1 MKDTILEG
9 NIRGHLIRLSVPLL
23 IGSLLQQLYNAV
35 DSLIIGR
42 FLGTQAFSAV
52 GIAGTVM
59 NLMIFVLTGFCT
71 GVAALLGQLYGAGNM
86 ARFRQEAFVSTVI
99 GGAMTLALSGV
110 FLCSLRP
117 ILRLIQSPEA
127 LIPDIEAYLNVII
140 GGMLATYLYNLLSG
154 MLRAIGDT
162 RAATL
167 FLLIA
172 VTANAAVDYLFVG
185 VLHFGIAGAAWATV
199 ISQMLSAALCLIF
212 ILRSDRD
219 LIFGRG
225 DMRFDGALVRR
236 TLTFG
241 FSSALHQSSLYIG
254 KIFVQGAVNTLGTA
268 GIAGYTATMRIEGFA
283 NSFGTSAGQG
293 LSVFI
298 AQNWGA
304 KRKDRVRAGY
314 LQGLLLCAALGAEF
328 SAILYFTARP
338 GMLIFLDAAETDAI
352 AQGAAYMRLVAL
364 FYILCFTGNAFVGY
378 FRGVGWVYLPMI
390 VTTLQIAARALLSYL
405 WVGSMG
411 LRAVALATGLGWILL
426 TIIYGTIS
434 LWSKRRLYDNFP
446 LDESKVI

>member
-9 NIRGHLIRLSVPLL
+9 DIRGHLIRLSVPLL

-71 GVAALLGQLYGAGNM
+71 GVAALLGQLYGAGDKR
-86 ARFRQEAFVSTVI
+86 RFRQEVFISTAI
-99 GGAMTLALSGV
+99 GGAMALTLSVV
-110 FLCSLRP
+110 FLCALRP
-117 ILRLIQSPEA
+117 VLRLINSPEA
-127 LIPDIEAYLNVII
+127 LLPDIEAYLKVII
-140 GGMLATYLYNLLSG
+140 GGMLATYFYNLLSG

-162 RAATL
+162 RAATV

-172 VTANAAVDYLFVG
+172 VTANAIVDYLFVG
-185 VLHFGIAGAAWATV
+185 VLRFGTAGAAWATV
-199 ISQMLSAALCLIF
+199 LSQILSAALCLSF
-212 ILRSDRD
+212 ILRNDRD
-219 LIFGRG
+219 LICGRA
-225 DMRFDGALVRR
+225 DCRFDTFLVLR
-236 TLTFG
+236 TLSFG

-304 KRKDRVRAGY
+304 GKKDRVRAGY
-314 LQGLLLCAALGAEF
+314 LQGMLLCAALGVAF

-338 GMLIFLDAAETDAI
+338 GMLLFLDASETEAI
-352 AQGAAYMRLVAL
+352 AEGAAYMRLVAL

-390 VTTLQIAARALLSYL
+390 VTTLQIALRAGFSHLF
-405 WVGSMG
+405 VGSMG

-426 TIIYGTIS
+426 TVIYGTIS
-434 LWSKRRLYDNFP
+434 LWSKRRLYENFP
-446 LDESKVI
+446 LDESRDI